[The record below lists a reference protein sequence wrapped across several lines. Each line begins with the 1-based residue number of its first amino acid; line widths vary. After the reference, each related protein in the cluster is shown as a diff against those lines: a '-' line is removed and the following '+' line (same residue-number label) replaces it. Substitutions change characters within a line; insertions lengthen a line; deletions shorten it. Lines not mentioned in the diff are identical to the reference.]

1 MSLKTTVSSS
11 NNPAY
16 QANNKAIESFI
27 RLFRSPILMRLIL
40 WVKLPAAAFMGL
52 KLSSL
57 TPDKAITSIKYSWRT
72 KNPFKST
79 YFAAQAAA
87 AEFSTGILAQVA
99 LQGQE
104 KVTMLVAGMEAKYIK
119 KGTGKLFF
127 ECTQG
132 EAIRKTIAKAQAT
145 GEGEKLILDSKGYS
159 IEKDGTK
166 VLISTFHFTWWFKA
180 KQ

>member
-1 MSLKTTVSSS
+1 MSSKTTVSSS
-11 NNPAY
+11 NSPTY
-16 QANNKAIESFI
+16 QSNNKAIESFI

-52 KLSSL
+52 RLSSL
-57 TPDKAITSIKYSWRT
+57 TTDSAITSIKYSWRT

-99 LQGQE
+99 LQGQG
-104 KVTMLVAGMEAKYIK
+104 KITMLVADMEAKYIK
-119 KGTGKLFF
+119 KGRGKLFF

-132 EAIRKTIAKAQAT
+132 EAIREAIAKTQAT

-166 VLISTFHFTWWFKA
+166 VLISTFRFTWWFKA
-180 KQ
+180 KN